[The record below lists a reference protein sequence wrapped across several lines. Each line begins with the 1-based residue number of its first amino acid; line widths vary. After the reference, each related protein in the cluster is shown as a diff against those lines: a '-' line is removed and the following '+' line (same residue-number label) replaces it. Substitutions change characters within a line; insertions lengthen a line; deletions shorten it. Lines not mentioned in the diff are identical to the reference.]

1 MKTHFPFGIL
11 FPLLLAGA
19 TGMAMAADPTVTVTA
34 ETSVASEAGPTPGIF
49 KFTRAGDTSQ
59 ALVVNFTLS
68 GTASPGDY
76 LIWEI
81 RATFEPGAS
90 TARVAVLPVNDT
102 VQEGDE
108 TVALTLVAGTG
119 YEVGT
124 QNSASVTIKDQFVA
138 GRAGVFDPREVSA
151 TGRPLVDPDI
161 TYSDAWIAGG
171 QLNVQMDLASL
182 NRYGFQNIAVFLDT
196 DQNPATGDYRPGRLA
211 GQEYRVQVLAGLTP
225 GYDLYRLRTAP
236 PADPILEKPSDDIYI
251 TGSTVTQSGNTVR
264 LAIPLS
270 LIGNPTAVD
279 VFASTYT
286 SGYGSLTTPGSGDR
300 APDYGALNTAT
311 RKVVVRKPG
320 ATQVVKL
327 SDPVG
332 DSSGEFDL
340 VAVEYATIA
349 DQCSIKLTF
358 NKPFDPSDPSLHYA
372 SLDGEITLDS
382 DRNLLTGPFFMGAQI
397 PTWGGDVS
405 LSYHLGSYWAPV
417 ANFLVFTDTM
427 GNWVGFG
434 QGRNDGRWLAA
445 NQTLTM
451 SGSLS
456 MYDAFRRVVYPSGRT
471 PTRIATRG
479 QMFVQARTY
488 GYDLVSTADTV
499 PNSKAALNTATG
511 VAQSPDQWDASKT
524 LSLTDPLDHGGLA
537 GNDLIRVDA
546 QVIGDKLV
554 IKTVLSSWIN
564 TDDDNLF
571 LILLDTDLNAAT
583 GARWANIENS
593 GPVIG
598 ADYILGVAAFALG
611 YGSPTV
617 YVAELARSSGEQ
629 TRHEAMLLAQPTSS
643 FTQPGSF
650 TVAIPLAEL
659 GLSNASRLRFYV
671 TSSRPD
677 AGTGII
683 DTAPPTP
690 VMIGAA
696 GTP

>member
-1 MKTHFPFGIL
+1 MKTHFPLRIF

-19 TGMAMAADPTVTVTA
+19 TGTVMAADATVTVTA
-34 ETSVASEAGPTPGIF
+34 ETPVASEAGPTPGIF
-49 KFTRAGDTSQ
+49 KFTRTGDTSQ
-59 ALVVNFTLS
+59 ALAVNFTLS
-68 GTASPGDY
+68 GTASPNDY
-76 LIWEI
+76 LIWET
-81 RATFEPGAS
+81 RATFEPGAA
-90 TARVAVLPVNDT
+90 TARVAVLPVNDA

-108 TVALTLVAGTG
+108 TVALTLAAGTG
-119 YEVGT
+119 YGVGPS
-124 QNSASVTIKDQFVA
+124 NSASITIKDQFVA
-138 GRAGVFDPREVSA
+138 GRAGVFDPRQVNA
-151 TGRPLVDPDI
+151 TGKTLVDPDL
-161 TYSDAWIAGG
+161 TYLDAWIAGG
-171 QLNVQMDLASL
+171 QLNVQMDLAFL
-182 NRYGFQNIAVFLDT
+182 NRYGFQNLAIFLNT

-211 GQEYRVQVLAGLTP
+211 GQEYRVQVLAGLIP
-225 GYDLYRLRTAP
+225 SYDLYRLRTAP
-236 PADPILEKPSDDIYI
+236 PADPILEKSGDDLYV
-251 TGSTVTQSGNTVR
+251 TSGSVTQSGNTVR

-279 VFASTYT
+279 VFASTYV
-286 SGYGSLTTPGSGDR
+286 SDYGSLTTPGSGDR
-300 APDYGALNTAT
+300 APDYGALNSAT
-311 RKVVVRKPG
+311 RNVVVRRPG

-358 NKPFDPSDPSLHYA
+358 NQPFDPSDPSLHYA
-372 SLDGEITLDS
+372 GLNGEITLDS

-397 PTWGGDVS
+397 PTWGGDVL

-417 ANFLVFTDTM
+417 ASFLVFTDTL

-445 NQTLTM
+445 NKTLTL

-456 MYDAFRRVVYPSGRT
+456 MYDAFRRVVYPPGRT
-471 PTRIATRG
+471 PTRISSEGR
-479 QMFVQARTY
+479 MFVQARTY
-488 GYDLVSTADTV
+488 GYDLVSTADTA
-499 PNSKAALNTATG
+499 PGSKAALNTTTG
-511 VAQSPDQWDASKT
+511 AAQSPDQWDASQM
-524 LSLTDPLDHGGLA
+524 LSRTDPLDHGGLA

-546 QVIGDKLV
+546 QVIGNKLV
-554 IKTVLSSWIN
+554 IKTVLSSCIN

-583 GARWANIENS
+583 GAPWANTENG
-593 GPVIG
+593 GPAIG
-598 ADYILGVAAFALG
+598 ADFILGVTAFALG

-617 YVAELARSSGEQ
+617 YVAELARSGGEQ
-629 TRHEAMLLAQPTSS
+629 TRHEAMVLAEPAAS

-659 GLSNASRLRFYV
+659 GLSNLSRLRFYV
-671 TSSRPD
+671 ISARPEE
-677 AGTGII
+677 GIII

-690 VMIGAA
+690 VTIGAA
-696 GTP
+696 GNP